1 MWLQQKSAENQRES
15 LNTLVQSYLTLEL
28 MLIVPFSTEDKSQMS
43 VGFFL
48 PSVKGL
54 LQSGIGATSGD
65 FWASSPNYF
74 TNYY

>member
-43 VGFFL
+43 VGFFC
-48 PSVKGL
+48 PVWKG
-54 LQSGIGATSGD
+54 
-65 FWASSPNYF
+65 
-74 TNYY
+74 YYSQA